1 MKGRLKIQPGV
12 HIPFEKCEKC
22 IARDECPGAFDAVN
36 DKDNSMK
43 EEIRKYL
50 IDIGIN
56 VFTYDTPHEMV
67 DKIGISIGNLRYDD
81 GRSFKISM
89 HSNILILSPSKNK
102 LEIVEIDFST
112 LKEMYEE
119 LKKDNKITPLLKI
132 FFG

>member
-1 MKGRLKIQPGV
+1 MKSRLNIQPGV

-22 IARDECPGAFDAVN
+22 IVRDKCPRAFNAVN
-36 DKDNSMK
+36 DKDNRIK

-56 VFTYDTPHEMV
+56 VFTYDTPHEMA
-67 DKIGISIGNLRYDD
+67 DKIGVSIGNLRYDD

-102 LEIVEIDFST
+102 LEIVEIGFST

-119 LKKDNKITPLLKI
+119 LRKDNKVTPLLKI